1 MNLTI
6 AAVMTYK
13 RMLDSYKKETLIDL
27 FINFVSSLISR
38 TEVMVEF
45 WSIRICNGKVTVKSV
60 AIPNIVMAW
69 YFLVEY
75 EIYIYFISIKLL
87 IDTFNCTESH

>member
-6 AAVMTYK
+6 AAVVTYK

-38 TEVMVEF
+38 PEVMVEF
-45 WSIRICNGKVTVKSV
+45 WSIRICSGKVTVKSV
-60 AIPNIVMAW
+60 DIPNIVTAW

-75 EIYIYFISIKLL
+75 EIYIYLISIKLL